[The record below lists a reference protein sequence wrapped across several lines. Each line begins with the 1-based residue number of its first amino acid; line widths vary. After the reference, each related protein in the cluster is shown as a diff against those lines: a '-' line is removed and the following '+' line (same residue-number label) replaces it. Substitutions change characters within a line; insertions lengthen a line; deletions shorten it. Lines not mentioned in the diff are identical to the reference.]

1 MSHASPTH
9 PARRVAVA
17 GDGTRHHH
25 SGGRVLDHP
34 PGGPA
39 QHPPP
44 PPPPPPRGGGA
55 PPPGGRPPAPP
66 PPPPPAGGPMLGQEM
81 LAVHYHAH
89 LDVRIA
95 GTPILVPAGL
105 GIDVARQQISP
116 LHTHDATGVVHIES
130 QADIPYALGQLFIE
144 WGQPLTAGQVGP
156 HRPAPGEV
164 LRVFRNGHPVTSDP
178 AALRFAQPPPT
189 PRSPRP
195 TLPPGSVDGR
205 LSATRTKPLRPSNTE
220 TGA

>member
-1 MSHASPTH
+1 MAVTASTRWDA
-9 PARRVAVA
+9 PADAAAAAAQA
-17 GDGTRHHH
+17 G
-25 SGGRVLDHP
+25 L
-34 PGGPA
+34 
-39 QHPPP
+39 
-44 PPPPPPRGGGA
+44 
-55 PPPGGRPPAPP
+55 
-66 PPPPPAGGPMLGQEM
+66 PMLGQEM

-205 LSATRTKPLRPSNTE
+205 LSATRTRPLRPSNTE

>member
-1 MSHASPTH
+1 MAVTASTRWDA
-9 PARRVAVA
+9 PADAAAAAAQA
-17 GDGTRHHH
+17 G
-25 SGGRVLDHP
+25 L
-34 PGGPA
+34 
-39 QHPPP
+39 
-44 PPPPPPRGGGA
+44 
-55 PPPGGRPPAPP
+55 
-66 PPPPPAGGPMLGQEM
+66 PMLGQEM

-164 LRVFRNGHPVTSDP
+164 LRVFRNGHPVTSDA

-195 TLPPGSVDGR
+195 TPSPRVCRRSAVSHQDKTSQAKQYRDGC
-205 LSATRTKPLRPSNTE
+205 LTV
-220 TGA
+220 